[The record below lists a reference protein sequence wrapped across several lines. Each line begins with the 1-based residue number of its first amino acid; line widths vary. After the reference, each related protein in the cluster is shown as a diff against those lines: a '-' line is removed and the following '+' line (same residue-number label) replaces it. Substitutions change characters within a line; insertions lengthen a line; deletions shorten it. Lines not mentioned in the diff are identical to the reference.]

1 MYLEKRT
8 HGDVAVI
15 KLTGSLDSGTSR
27 TVQADLERLI
37 PRGGKVLLDLG
48 RMTYLSSSGLRIL
61 LLAYRRAEAVGA
73 VITLAQ
79 LSDEVREIMTATGF
93 LELFTITDTVPAGI
107 EALAAKQQAGKQ
119 RATA

>member
-27 TVQADLERLI
+27 TVHADLERLI

-48 RMTYLSSSGLRIL
+48 KMSYLSSSGLRIL

-73 VITLAQ
+73 AIALTQ
-79 LSDEVREIMTATGF
+79 LSDEVREIMSATGF
-93 LELFTITDTVPAGI
+93 LDLFTVTGTAADGLD
-107 EALAAKQQAGKQ
+107 ALAAKQLASEPK
-119 RATA
+119 APA